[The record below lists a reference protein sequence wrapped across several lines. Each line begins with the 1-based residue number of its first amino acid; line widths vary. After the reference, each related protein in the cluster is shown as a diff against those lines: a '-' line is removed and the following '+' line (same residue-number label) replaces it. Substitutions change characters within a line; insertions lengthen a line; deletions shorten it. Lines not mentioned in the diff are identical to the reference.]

1 MKTGD
6 TFYLRKGMP
15 GDPLYKCHV
24 VAVVDECMVVYKWY
38 GRRKHV
44 KEATEEY
51 GVPVLSVERGASFND
66 PHIGKQKE
74 IDYE

>member
-1 MKTGD
+1 MPTISYRFYTVTTPDGRYWLTSKSKKT
-6 TFYLRKGMP
+6 
-15 GDPLYKCHV
+15 
-24 VAVVDECMVVYKWY
+24 A
-38 GRRKHV
+38 V